1 MVEDPLPDK
10 DPNEKFFS
18 GDNYDRATGKAL
30 ELKQLNIHA
39 WAAFEKGHNIH
50 IQSAPSQAQL
60 LYENYKINKEKL
72 KSQKE
77 SVMEK
82 YGSDEVSP

>member
-39 WAAFEKGHNIH
+39 WVAFEKGHNIH
-50 IQSAPSQAQL
+50 IQLAPSQAQL